1 MELIIIINTKHVD
14 NLQQGSMLPRMQKRW
29 KEILEGVTRERGFI
43 KGRESATRGGV
54 KDS

>member
-1 MELIIIINTKHVD
+1 MKIIYNKIRCFPECRNGGGGET
-14 NLQQGSMLPRMQKRW
+14 